1 MTRRGAQQPDNSET
15 HLESSA
21 SALSLAERIMI
32 ADQFLTLGRVKV
44 NLKLNL
50 TWFQSKQFHIF
61 SMGVYRAQND
71 EHKGTQKLFVG
82 DR

>member
-1 MTRRGAQQPDNSET
+1 
-15 HLESSA
+15 
-21 SALSLAERIMI
+21 MI